1 MNEFI
6 KEIRSRLFAE
16 KDVTYADFQSALMP
30 SVPREHIIGVRTPV
44 LRKYASELSGT
55 EAADIFLSSLPHEYY
70 EENNLHA
77 FLIEKIKDTDA
88 VFDAVNTFLPY
99 VDNWAT
105 CDSMSPKAFAGCPE
119 KLLENIKIWVSSD
132 KTYTVRYGTV
142 MLMKYFLGENFLE
155 EYLCTVACITDG
167 EYYIDMA
174 KAWFFAEALAKRYAE
189 TVPYFE
195 KGLLSEWVHNKAI
208 QKAGE
213 SRKISDERKNYLRS
227 LKIKH

>member
-6 KEIRSRLFAE
+6 KEIRARIFAE
-16 KDVTYADFQSALMP
+16 KDVAYADFQSALMP
-30 SVPREHIIGVRTPV
+30 SVPREKIIGVRSPV
-44 LRKYASELSGT
+44 LRKYAAELSGT
-55 EAADIFLSSLPHEYY
+55 EAADIFLRSLPHEYY

-88 VFDAVNTFLPY
+88 LFDAVNAFLPY

-119 KLLENIKIWVSSD
+119 NLLENIMVWISSG

-142 MLMKYFLGENFLE
+142 MLMKHFLGENFRA
-155 EYLCTVACITDG
+155 EYLDTVSNITGG

-174 KAWFFAEALAKRYAE
+174 KAWFFAEALAKRYNE
-189 TVPYFE
+189 TVPYLE
-195 KGLLSEWVHNKAI
+195 KRILSEWVHNKAI
-208 QKAGE
+208 QKAAE
-213 SRKISDERKNYLRS
+213 SLKISAERKNYLRG